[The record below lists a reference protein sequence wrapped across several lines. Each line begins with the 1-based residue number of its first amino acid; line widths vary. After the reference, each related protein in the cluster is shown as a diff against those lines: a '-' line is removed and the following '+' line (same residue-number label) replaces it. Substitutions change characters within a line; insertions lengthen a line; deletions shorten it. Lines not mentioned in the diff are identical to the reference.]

1 VSITVT
7 PQPDA
12 APPRFQVSVAT
23 PGGQP
28 ITALTFYRTAGGRTE
43 ATRFQ
48 PGPGPASRITV
59 DSEAPWDSPVVF
71 AATVTYGST
80 TETYTAAPAF
90 LSPAFP
96 WLIHPTTPALSRC
109 LDQDTFTRM
118 GVVSIGAVSRAATTT
133 RHSIIGAKYPIVTKT
148 GPRSGSQLQMQIA
161 TTSAQEH
168 ADLWALL
175 DDQTPLLIR
184 VPDAWE
190 WDWEDGYYDVA
201 DASADR
207 FEQYG
212 PTRQRTFTLAL
223 ARVEAPAGDLQPQRT
238 WADVKA
244 GAATWADLARGYN
257 DWTSVLTDTR
267 R

>member
-7 PQPDA
+7 PLPDA
-12 APPRFQVSVAT
+12 EPPQFRIEIAT
-23 PGGQP
+23 PAGQT
-28 ITALTFYRTAGGRTE
+28 ITALTVYRTAEGRTD

-48 PGPGPASRITV
+48 PGPGPSPRVVV
-59 DSEAPWDSPVVF
+59 DHEGGWDSGVVYS
-71 AATVTYGST
+71 ATVSYGST
-80 TETYTAAPAF
+80 TETYTAAPASI
-90 LSPAFP
+90 SPDCP
-96 WLIHPTTPALSRC
+96 WLLHPTVLSLSRR
-109 LDQDTFTRM
+109 LDQGTFTRM
-118 GVVSIGAVSRAATTT
+118 GVVSLGAVSRAANTT
-133 RHSIIGAKYPIVTKT
+133 RHSIIGARYPVVTKT
-148 GPRSGSQLQMQIA
+148 GPRSGSQLQMQVA
-161 TTSAQEH
+161 TVTSDERA
-168 ADLWALL
+168 ALWALL

-184 VPDAWE
+184 VPDDWG

-201 DASADR
+201 DANAER

-223 ARVEAPAGDLQPQRT
+223 ARVEAPAGDLQPTRT

-244 GAATWADLARGYN
+244 EFATWADVAAAYR